1 VPVTETFDGGGL
13 IMSVTLS
20 EGDWKLFRRYQ
31 PVALERFCQRV
42 LDDVCRLAADPGRA
56 AHDRY
61 LAVYALVRDRDR
73 ELAAALD
80 GPSRSTA
87 FGQLARLR
95 AEGLLADD
103 EFAGFSADARSAIDA
118 PIAAGRGSPT

>member
-1 VPVTETFDGGGL
+1 
-13 IMSVTLS
+13 MSVIPA
-20 EGDWKLFRRYQ
+20 EADWKLFRRLQ
-31 PVALERFCQRV
+31 PVALQRFCQRALV
-42 LDDVCRLAADPGRA
+42 DVCRLAADPGRA

-73 ELAAALD
+73 ELAAAFD

-103 EFAGFSADARSAIDA
+103 EFAGFSADARSAVDA
-118 PIAAGRGSPT
+118 LIAARRRSPT